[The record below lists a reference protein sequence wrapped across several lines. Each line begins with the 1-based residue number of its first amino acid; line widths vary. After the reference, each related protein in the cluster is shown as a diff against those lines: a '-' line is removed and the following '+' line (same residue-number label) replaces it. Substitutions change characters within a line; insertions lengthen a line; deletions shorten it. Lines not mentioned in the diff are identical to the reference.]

1 MARTLAS
8 VVVRIMMN
16 TPPTSGLRKP
26 GLVPHRADVVVIGAG
41 PAGCIAAIAAAKVG
55 ASVTLLE
62 RADFP
67 REKVCGC
74 CIAPRGVAV
83 LADLGLSDI
92 LTDAPP
98 LASVRL
104 ESACASVR
112 IDRDSGVALS
122 RGAFDAR
129 LARTAADQGVEIMF
143 GTSATVG
150 SGGAVRALHDG
161 TEFTLRPAA
170 CVVADGLSG
179 RSLDA
184 HPRVAWQVSRTSRI
198 GLGAILPP
206 GSIKVDRGEVLM
218 RVERGGYVGAV
229 ELEDGRIDVAAA
241 IDHDALRCETP
252 CVAMANR
259 LGGAVRDAAALE
271 SARWTGTPWLTRR
284 RSTLAMPG
292 ILVAG
297 DAAGYV
303 EPFTGEGMSWAL
315 ASGCAAGR
323 LAARMIHEP
332 SHWTQWPAHWASLLH
347 RDRWRC
353 SLVAH
358 LLRSPRTVH
367 TALSIARRWP
377 TIAARIARP
386 IGQPH
391 REGHQR
397 LGASA

>member
-1 MARTLAS
+1 MMERATSNDDRSGNRSDSTVE
-8 VVVRIMMN
+8 VVV
-16 TPPTSGLRKP
+16 
-26 GLVPHRADVVVIGAG
+26 VGAG
-41 PAGCIAAIAAAKVG
+41 PAGCLAAIAAANAG
-55 ASVTLLE
+55 ARVTLLE

-83 LADLGLSDI
+83 LADMGLERI
-92 LTDAPP
+92 LDDAP
-98 LASVRL
+98 LLGSVRL
-104 ESACASVR
+104 ESGRSSVQ

-122 RGAFDAR
+122 RGAFDTR
-129 LARTAADQGVEIMF
+129 LARAAADRGVDVVH
-143 GTSATVG
+143 GTSATVDIDG
-150 SGGAVRALHDG
+150 VVRALRDG
-161 TEFTLRPAA
+161 VEWTLRPAA
-170 CVVADGLSG
+170 CVVADGLAG

-184 HPRVAWQVSRTSRI
+184 HPGVSWRVSRTSRI

-206 GSIKVDRGEVLM
+206 GSIDLGRGEVLM

-241 IDHDALRCETP
+241 IDHDVLRREAPAT
-252 CVAMANR
+252 AMARR
-259 LGGAVRDAAALE
+259 LGDTVRDVAAIDA
-271 SARWTGTPWLTRR
+271 ARWTGTPWLTRQ

-315 ASGCAAGR
+315 ASGHAAGC

-332 SHWTQWPAHWASLLH
+332 SRWTEWPAQWASLLG

-353 SLVAH
+353 RLIAH
-358 LLRSPRTVH
+358 ALRSPRTVH
-367 TALSIARRWP
+367 AGLAIARRWP
-377 TIAARIARP
+377 GIAARLARP

-391 REGHQR
+391 R
-397 LGASA
+397 ASHLRHGTIT

>member
-1 MARTLAS
+1 MAAVVDGTMMAGPPPSVGLDKSRSGRT
-8 VVVRIMMN
+8 
-16 TPPTSGLRKP
+16 TE
-26 GLVPHRADVVVIGAG
+26 VVVIGAG
-41 PAGCIAAIAAAKVG
+41 PAGCLAAIAAANAG
-55 ASVTLLE
+55 AQVTLLE

-74 CIAPRGVAV
+74 CIAPRGLSV
-83 LADLGLSDI
+83 LADMALSHVLDGAPRLGE
-92 LTDAPP
+92 
-98 LASVRL
+98 VRL
-104 ESACASVR
+104 ESERASVR

-122 RGAFDAR
+122 RGAFDTR
-129 LARTAADQGVEIMF
+129 LVGAAADRGVDILH
-143 GTSATVG
+143 GTLATVG
-150 SGGAVRALHDG
+150 ADGVVRVHRAG
-161 TEFTLRPAA
+161 TELTLHPAA

-184 HPRVAWQVSRTSRI
+184 HPGVSWRVSRTSRI

-206 GSIKVDRGEVLM
+206 GSIRIGRGEVLM

-241 IDHDALRCETP
+241 IDHEVLRRETP
-252 CVAMANR
+252 CAAMMNR
-259 LGGAVRDAAALE
+259 LGSAVRDVAAVE
-271 SARWTGTPWLTRR
+271 SARWTGTPWLTRQ

-315 ASGCAAGR
+315 ASGCAAGQ

-332 SHWTQWPAHWASLLH
+332 SCWLQWPAHWEGLLR

-353 SLVAH
+353 RLVAH

-367 TALSIARRWP
+367 AGLTVARRWP
-377 TIAARIARP
+377 TIAARLART

-391 REGHQR
+391 HPDSPRFR
-397 LGASA
+397 AIT